1 MGTMNRSLTLV
12 SLCLIGLG
20 AVTPAASAKITEIGT
35 TTATNAPTCPKSP
48 CLAVSR
54 TTGYQVKIGPKRGLF
69 TIPADGRIVA
79 WTISLGNPGPKQT
92 AFFDKN
98 LGGAA
103 SAGIAIL
110 RNGDRLFGRL
120 TKLGPAVAL
129 KSWFGKTA
137 QFGLPRSLVVHKG
150 ETIALNVPTWAP
162 ALAVGLGN
170 DSSWRASRGEKR
182 CADTSTQSALGLN
195 GLGRFTCQYRTAR
208 LTYTA
213 TLVTTP

>member
-1 MGTMNRSLTLV
+1 MNRPLATFLV
-12 SLCLIGLG
+12 TALSAAAL
-20 AVTPAASAKITEIGT
+20 APAANARIAEIGT
-35 TTATNAPTCPKSP
+35 TADPNGPTCPKSP

-69 TIPADGRIVA
+69 TIPRDGRIVA

-98 LGGAA
+98 LGGPA
-103 SAGIAIL
+103 SAGIAVL
-110 RNGDRLFGRL
+110 RNGERLYGRL
-120 TKLGPAVAL
+120 TALGPVAPL
-129 KSWFGKTA
+129 KPWFGRSV

-150 ETIALNVPTWAP
+150 ETLALNVPTWAP

-170 DSSWRASRGEKR
+170 DSSWRASRAAKR
-182 CADTSTQSALGLN
+182 CNDTSTQSALGLN
-195 GLGRFTCQYRTAR
+195 DLGRFVCQYRTAR

-213 TLVTTP
+213 TLVSTP